1 MKKNTIVVVGLCAF
15 LSLLLFTLSFILG
28 LLNLKTDLIKTIA
41 YGFSLVVILVT
52 AHSYVSKLKGE
63 IWKIIFYV
71 IAVLAVI
78 DFFYPFFV

>member
-1 MKKNTIVVVGLCAF
+1 MKRNTIVIVGLCAF

-28 LLNLKTDLIKTIA
+28 LLNVNVGLIRTIA
-41 YGFSLVVILVT
+41 YGLSLVVILVT

-63 IWKIIFYV
+63 FWKIIFYI

-78 DFFYPFFV
+78 DFFYPYFI